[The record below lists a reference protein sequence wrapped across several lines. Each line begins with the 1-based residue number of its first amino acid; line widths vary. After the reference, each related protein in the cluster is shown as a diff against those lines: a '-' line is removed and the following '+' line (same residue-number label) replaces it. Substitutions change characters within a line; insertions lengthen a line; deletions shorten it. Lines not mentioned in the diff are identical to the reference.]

1 MSGSIQA
8 NKIKVHGAFQQI
20 QATLVIRRSIV
31 ACALGEGL
39 VTEALGGME
48 TQCLV
53 CRNVGNC
60 ELQQG
65 WIMG

>member
-1 MSGSIQA
+1 ME
-8 NKIKVHGAFQQI
+8 KDGAFQQI
-20 QATLVIRRSIV
+20 QAALVVIVSIV

-48 TQCLV
+48 TKCIV

-60 ELQQG
+60 KLQQG